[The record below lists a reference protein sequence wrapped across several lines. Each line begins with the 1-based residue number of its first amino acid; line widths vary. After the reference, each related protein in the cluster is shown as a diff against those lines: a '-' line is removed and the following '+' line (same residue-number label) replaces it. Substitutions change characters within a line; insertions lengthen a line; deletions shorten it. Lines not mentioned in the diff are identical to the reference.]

1 MLDMRLA
8 WIVLW
13 TAQGSA
19 NNGMTA
25 TIGTTYFIST
35 IFSFFDHLDFDLC
48 WSFKQTTST
57 YLSALLSSSS
67 RFNLS
72 SLSSFVQ
79 VWPPGNPSIVCEPN
93 FWHGHSFLRSK
104 HCHCSGRSY
113 NQAKFSHYHTFQLDP
128 LVSFSGPGSMKSST
142 SLSEQCSSSQQIN
155 GPPSKKPRIDAH
167 LSPDTAP
174 PTLSSSVTSSTET
187 TGEEFTLISDLHEDE
202 LADLTTIQDSSFL
215 ADCSELELGLDE
227 EDEEIDRET
236 HAYRLQMQDEARN
249 RNSKKDNYSR
259 HVNAY
264 FDWIEHQQ
272 QLRLEANPS
281 RHRTLTAEPITAG
294 KVAIFLKY
302 EVSRPKAKGGT
313 GSVGSESISQTIS
326 ALEKHRSERQ
336 HLPHYVANIK
346 SHKPLRSDIRIK
358 TFESAAR
365 RNEPLRALNAQKMK
379 TAGPLSATYTPE
391 ELKKIAMSVFDSIHP
406 SRTSLAKALRDRSMI
421 LMCSMFAFRGD
432 SLRAVQLSDLGVE
445 DLPKLHL

>member
-1 MLDMRLA
+1 M
-8 WIVLW
+8 
-13 TAQGSA
+13 SA
-19 NNGMTA
+19 DSENV
-25 TIGTTYFIST
+25 S
-35 IFSFFDHLDFDLC
+35 
-48 WSFKQTTST
+48 Q
-57 YLSALLSSSS
+57 
-67 RFNLS
+67 
-72 SLSSFVQ
+72 
-79 VWPPGNPSIVCEPN
+79 
-93 FWHGHSFLRSK
+93 
-104 HCHCSGRSY
+104 
-113 NQAKFSHYHTFQLDP
+113 FSHYHTFQLDP

-155 GPPSKKPRIDAH
+155 GPPSKKPRIDAR

-174 PTLSSSVTSSTET
+174 PTLSSSATSSTET

-215 ADCSELELGLDE
+215 ADCSELELGLDD

-294 KVAIFLKY
+294 KVALFLKY

-336 HLPHYVANIK
+336 HLPHYVANTK

-391 ELKKIAMSVFDSIHP
+391 ELKKIAMSVFESIHP

-445 DLPKLHL
+445 DLPLPQIKPGYTVKIITATRDNGKHNKEGRTEQHAALRHLDARMCGIGGLAFYLFSQYHVLGKPCPDFAPDFADPDYPEIGRRDWWKLILYHGP